1 MPFNISLGNF
11 YGVDSLIDLLI
22 VLTCFLVAT
31 QSRKIY
37 SITKEKNYKIFSWAF
52 LAIGTAFI
60 FKILMNLT
68 SYYYAVIRQ
77 AHFFAFI
84 AEQLARMQVFY
95 FVVFTTYSSLLILG
109 FLTLLLATSKI
120 EDKESMIGF
129 LYLSVFTIVF
139 SIYFYSLFHVSLFII
154 ILFLLSHFYHN
165 YRERKTPNSLKIFV
179 AFILIL
185 ISNFVGLFD
194 DITPLMYLIDELL
207 LLVGFSII
215 LITHLKIK
223 NGKKKDKI
231 GSDQRFVRNSKIWK
245 KS

>member
-11 YGVDSLIDLLI
+11 YGADSLIDLLI

-31 QSRKIY
+31 QSSRIY
-37 SITKEKNYKIFSWAF
+37 SITKEKNYRIFSWAF
-52 LAIGTAFI
+52 LTIGVAFI
-60 FKILMNLT
+60 FKILTNLT

-77 AHFFAFI
+77 THFFAFI

-95 FVVFTTYSSLLILG
+95 FVVFTTYCSLLILG
-109 FLTLLLATSKI
+109 FLTLLLATSRI
-120 EDKESMIGF
+120 ESKEGMVGF

-139 SIYFYSLFHVSLFII
+139 SIYFYSVFHLALFII

-165 YRERKTPNSLKIFV
+165 YRETKSSNSLKILI

-194 DITPLMYLIDELL
+194 DITPLMYLADELL

-215 LITHLKIK
+215 LITHLTIK
-223 NGKKKDKI
+223 NGKKKDKA
-231 GSDQRFVRNSKIWK
+231 GSNKRFVGNSKVRE